1 MFCADNDKTFVI
13 DIGLSVSMM
22 VFYSRVLWI
31 CNDIKTKYTPI
42 MISFRDIKTKNI
54 LVKRDGSCAIADFG
68 LAVR

>member
-1 MFCADNDKTFVI
+1 MIIF
-13 DIGLSVSMM
+13 
-22 VFYSRVLWI
+22 R
-31 CNDIKTKYTPI
+31 DIKTKYIGDNEIVVNFSITPT